1 VRQLLIQVPRGQG
14 NKVLDMAKAHQ
25 GTNLARFEASDTEG
39 KLDFVIAYVPNRQ
52 VEQLLEALDTLPDL
66 HLTLVPRGMM
76 PLKPP
81 PSEAPEQVK
90 EVQLR
95 SPLEI
100 FLAGLQSVGSWK
112 GFLGY
117 AACAGV
123 VVWIG
128 LFTNTIYLLT
138 AAMLIAPF
146 AGPAMN
152 TAIATA
158 RGDLYLLKRSI
169 IRYGAGI
176 AVTVVVAGI
185 LSVIM
190 QQQAPTSLMMG
201 SFKVS
206 SVTILLPLI
215 AGTAGALNLI
225 QSERSSLVSGAAV
238 GVLVAASLA
247 PAAVLLPLIAGT
259 AGALNL
265 IQSERSSLVS
275 GAAVGVLVAA
285 SLAPAAGLV
294 GMAAAIARWDMVVN
308 SLFLLVLQ
316 LAGINFS
323 GAIVFRLVG
332 LSATGARYNRGK
344 RWLFPVGLGI
354 GAVIMAGLLTA
365 QLWQE
370 PTLQRTTLE
379 QRTSTEIQ
387 QVVQESDLAKLVQS
401 NVQFT
406 RTKIEGQNTLLTI
419 VYVQRNPEVTA
430 STETIQ
436 TQLTEAI
443 QSHLLQADFNVTP
456 LVQVTVLELPDVSIK

>member
-1 VRQLLIQVPRGQG
+1 MRQLLIQVPRGQG
-14 NKVLDMAKAHQ
+14 DKVLDRAKAHQ
-25 GTNLARFEASDTEG
+25 GMNLARFEASDTEG
-39 KLDFVIAYVPNRQ
+39 QLDFVIAYVPNRQ
-52 VEQLLEALDTLPDL
+52 VEGFLEALDTLPDL
-66 HLTLVPRGMM
+66 HVTLVPQGMM

-100 FLAGLQSVGSWK
+100 FLAGLQSIGSWR

-169 IRYGAGI
+169 IRYGAGLS
-176 AVTVVVAGI
+176 VTVVVAGV
-185 LSVIM
+185 LSLIM
-190 QQQAPTSLMMG
+190 QQEAPTTLMMA

-215 AGTAGALNLI
+215 AGVAGALNLV
-225 QSERSSLVSGAAV
+225 QSERSSLVSGAA
-238 GVLVAASLA
+238 
-247 PAAVLLPLIAGT
+247 I
-259 AGALNL
+259 
-265 IQSERSSLVS
+265 
-275 GAAVGVLVAA
+275 GVLVAA

-294 GMAAAIARWDMVVN
+294 GMAAALARWDMVVN

-316 LAGINFS
+316 LGGINLS

-332 LSATGARYNRGK
+332 LSAQGARYNRGK
-344 RWLFPVGLGI
+344 RWLFPVVLGI
-354 GAVIMAGLLTA
+354 VSIILALLLIG

-370 PTLQRTTLE
+370 PYLQRTTLE
-379 QRTSTEIQ
+379 QRTATEIQ
-387 QVVQESDLAKLVQS
+387 QVVQESDLAQLVQS

-406 RTKIEGQNTLLTI
+406 PTKLQDKNTLLTV

-430 STETIQ
+430 STEAIQ
-436 TQLTEAI
+436 TQLTQAI
-443 QSHLLQADFNVTP
+443 QTHLLQQEFNATP
-456 LVQVTVLELPDVSIK
+456 LVQVNVLELPEVPRK

>member
-1 VRQLLIQVPRGQG
+1 MRQLLIQVPRGQG
-14 NKVLDMAKAHQ
+14 DKVLDMAKAHQ
-25 GTNLARFEASDTEG
+25 GMNLARFEASDTEG
-39 KLDFVIAYVPNRQ
+39 QLDFVIAYVPNRQ
-52 VEQLLEALDTLPDL
+52 VEGFLEALDTLPDL
-66 HLTLVPRGMM
+66 HVTLVPRGMM
-76 PLKPP
+76 PLQSPS
-81 PSEAPEQVK
+81 SEAPEQVK

-100 FLAGLQSVGSWK
+100 FLAGLQSIGSWR

-123 VVWIG
+123 VVWMG

-176 AVTVVVAGI
+176 SVTVVVAGV
-185 LSVIM
+185 LSLIM
-190 QQQAPTSLMMG
+190 QQEAPTTLMMA

-215 AGTAGALNLI
+215 AGTAGALNLV
-225 QSERSSLVSGAAV
+225 QSERSSLVSGAA
-238 GVLVAASLA
+238 
-247 PAAVLLPLIAGT
+247 I
-259 AGALNL
+259 
-265 IQSERSSLVS
+265 
-275 GAAVGVLVAA
+275 GVLVAA

-294 GMAAAIARWDMVVN
+294 GMATAIARWDMVVN

-316 LAGINFS
+316 LGGINLS

-332 LSATGARYNRGK
+332 LSAKGARYNRGK
-344 RWLFPVGLGI
+344 RWLFPVVLGI
-354 GAVIMAGLLTA
+354 VSIILALLLTG

-370 PTLQRTTLE
+370 PYLQRTTLE
-379 QRTSTEIQ
+379 QRTATEIQ
-387 QVVQESDLAKLVQS
+387 QVVQESDLAQLVQS

-406 RTKIEGQNTLLTI
+406 PIKLQDKNTLLTV

-430 STETIQ
+430 STEAIQMQLTQAIQ
-436 TQLTEAI
+436 T
-443 QSHLLQADFNVTP
+443 HLLQQELNATP
-456 LVQVTVLELPDVSIK
+456 LVQVNVLELPEVPGK

>member
-1 VRQLLIQVPRGQG
+1 MRQLLIQVPRGQG
-14 NKVLDMAKAHQ
+14 DKVLDMAKAHQ
-25 GTNLARFEASDTEG
+25 GMNLARFEASDTEG
-39 KLDFVIAYVPNRQ
+39 QLDFVIAYVPNRQ
-52 VEQLLEALDTLPDL
+52 VEGFLEALDTLPDL
-66 HLTLVPRGMM
+66 HVTLVPRGMM
-76 PLKPP
+76 PLQPP
-81 PSEAPEQVK
+81 SSEAPEQVK

-100 FLAGLQSVGSWK
+100 FLAGLQSIGSWR

-176 AVTVVVAGI
+176 SVTVVVAGV
-185 LSVIM
+185 LSLIM
-190 QQQAPTSLMMG
+190 QQEAPTTLMMA

-215 AGTAGALNLI
+215 AGTAGALNLV
-225 QSERSSLVSGAAV
+225 QSERSSLVSGAA
-238 GVLVAASLA
+238 
-247 PAAVLLPLIAGT
+247 I
-259 AGALNL
+259 
-265 IQSERSSLVS
+265 
-275 GAAVGVLVAA
+275 GVLVAA

-316 LAGINFS
+316 LGGINLS

-332 LSATGARYNRGK
+332 LSAKGARYNRGK
-344 RWLFPVGLGI
+344 RWLFPVVLGI
-354 GAVIMAGLLTA
+354 VAIILTLLLTG

-370 PTLQRTTLE
+370 PYLQRTTLE
-379 QRTSTEIQ
+379 QRTATEIQ
-387 QVVQESDLAKLVQS
+387 QVVQESDLAQLVQS

-406 RTKIEGQNTLLTI
+406 PTKLQDKNTLLTV

-430 STETIQ
+430 STEAIQMQLTQAIQ
-436 TQLTEAI
+436 T
-443 QSHLLQADFNVTP
+443 HLLQQEFNATP
-456 LVQVTVLELPDVSIK
+456 LVQVNVLELPEVPGQ